1 MAGGIGNPDKGEL
14 AAAMTVLALIQTQR
28 YAKKIKIPKQRY
40 TKKVRTSVYCYYI
53 NCECIA
59 SVYVQ

>member
-28 YAKKIKIPKQRY
+28 YAKKIKIPKQ
-40 TKKVRTSVYCYYI
+40 I
-53 NCECIA
+53 HEEG
-59 SVYVQ
+59 